1 MNGPSFVIHSDDEDE
16 IVTIDQNDLNKR
28 PSFQFG
34 ASVAPPVSNPYSAD
48 MLINPIKV
56 SKEVMSSH
64 ASSSSGGDYSDDT
77 SSSYESEQEP
87 RGPPRGDPM
96 AARFASERTRQED
109 ELTIK
114 KDLLHKIDRLE
125 SRGYKLPKKFTI
137 HDDLDE
143 IQLEYDRVR
152 RERDLDIS
160 VRFQS
165 RMLITAVT
173 GVEVLN
179 NSYDPFGIYLRGWS
193 DQVSSEI
200 DDYHDIFVDL
210 HDKYQSSNRKMAPE
224 LRLALSLAGSGFLYH
239 LGNKV
244 IKQSA
249 TPEVE
254 DVLKSDPALMRQ
266 FQQAAAK
273 RMGVT
278 GAVAA
283 QMAPQP
289 RQQAPPPAAPASPM
303 GGIFTNLLSTM
314 MGGPPMPAPPQV
326 QVRTQVAP
334 MPGSSSQMQA
344 QAQGPS
350 RADLSEIDDII
361 KEVSQSV
368 PSPSRRFE
376 TISEDE
382 DIISLV
388 ENQISDAVSN
398 TSSAARR
405 GRGRG
410 GRVSRAPAAPQRI
423 LNL

>member
-16 IVTIDQNDLNKR
+16 IVTIDQNDLNKK

-34 ASVAPPVSNPYSAD
+34 MGAPPSANPYGAD
-48 MLINPIKV
+48 MLINPVKV
-56 SKEVMSSH
+56 SKEVISA
-64 ASSSSGGDYSDDT
+64 ASSSDSSAYSSDDT
-77 SSSYESEQEP
+77 SSYETDEDPIPMRP
-87 RGPPRGDPM
+87 RQDPM
-96 AARFASERTRQED
+96 AARFASERSRQED
-109 ELTIK
+109 ELAVK

-143 IQLEYDRVR
+143 IQVEFDRVR

-165 RMLITAVT
+165 RMLVTAVT
-173 GVEVLN
+173 GIEVLN

-193 DQVSSEI
+193 DQISSEI

-273 RMGVT
+273 RMGT
-278 GAVAA
+278 AGAIAA
-283 QMAPQP
+283 NLAPAPRVAPQAP
-289 RQQAPPPAAPASPM
+289 QAPSGGM
-303 GGIFTNLLSTM
+303 GNIFGNLLSTM
-314 MGGPPMPAPPQV
+314 MGAPPMPAPPQM
-326 QVRTQVAP
+326 QVRNQVAP
-334 MPGSSSQMQA
+334 LAPQA
-344 QAQGPS
+344 AKTPS
-350 RADLSEIDDII
+350 GLSEIDDII
-361 KEVSQSV
+361 KEVSQTAAASA

-376 TISEDE
+376 TLSEDE

-398 TSSAARR
+398 TSSAVRRGGAGR
-405 GRGRG
+405 GRGRSAA
-410 GRVSRAPAAPQRI
+410 RTPAPPQRI

>member
-16 IVTIDQNDLNKR
+16 IVTIDQNDINKR

-34 ASVAPPVSNPYSAD
+34 SAPAGNPYGTD
-48 MLINPIKV
+48 MLINPVKV
-56 SKEVMSSH
+56 SKEVMSN
-64 ASSSSGGDYSDDT
+64 ASSSHESDYSTDDT
-77 SSSYESEQEP
+77 SSYESEQHEP
-87 RGPPRGDPM
+87 RAHRMDPM
-96 AARFASERTRQED
+96 AARFASERERQED
-109 ELTIK
+109 ELTTK

-125 SRGYKLPKKFTI
+125 SRGYKMPKKFTI

-143 IQLEYDRVR
+143 IQTEYDRVR

-193 DQVSSEI
+193 DQISSEI

-249 TPEVE
+249 TPEVA
-254 DVLKSDPALMRQ
+254 DVLNSDPALMRQ

-273 RMGVT
+273 RMG
-278 GAVAA
+278 GPSAIAA

-289 RQQAPPPAAPASPM
+289 RQQQQAPQAANSPM
-303 GGIFTNLLSTM
+303 GGLLGNLLTTM
-314 MGGPPMPAPPQV
+314 MGAPSMPAPPQV
-326 QVRTQVAP
+326 QMRTQVAP
-334 MPGSSSQMQA
+334 MPGQQQKA
-344 QAQGPS
+344 N
-350 RADLSEIDDII
+350 LSEIDDII

-376 TISEDE
+376 TLSEDE

-398 TSSAARR
+398 TSSAVRRGAGR
-405 GRGRG
+405 GRGRA
-410 GRVSRAPAAPQRI
+410 SRTPAPPQRI